1 MVFFY
6 FFLLLLCASLNQID
20 SHMATKNHPVT
31 YSTPS
36 SYTLDDAVAHLLGL
50 LKRGFVKSEIKVTL
64 SGVAEE
70 DLNKLSRLPGSLNE
84 HLIALMNAANYEG
97 NTNEVARIDQ
107 LLKDA
112 DIYMQYLTDEIAK
125 GSDSAIRIDQD
136 ATQETGVRHYTLK
149 SINDWF
155 NANKSALDAAT
166 NTMTSGSTEA
176 PLTEK
181 SKQTL
186 HLMIALLSKALIKNA
201 KHPKPYLNGETPK
214 ISGIAAEIESLAPKP
229 GGNAING
236 LGSDN
241 LRIILSESFKVLSNL
256 SK

>member
-1 MVFFY
+1 
-6 FFLLLLCASLNQID
+6 
-20 SHMATKNHPVT
+20 MANSTHPVT
-31 YSTPS
+31 LSAKA
-36 SYTLDDAVAHLLGL
+36 SYTLDDAIAHLLGL
-50 LKRGFVKSEIKVTL
+50 LKRGLVKSEIEVTL
-64 SGVAEE
+64 SGVAQE
-70 DLNKLSRLPGSLNE
+70 DLREISTLPSTLNE
-84 HLIALMNAANYEG
+84 HLIALMNAALSEG
-97 NTNEVARIDQ
+97 NTEEVARIDQ
-107 LLKDA
+107 LLNDA

-125 GSDSAIRIDQD
+125 GPGSAIRIDQD

-155 NANKSALDAAT
+155 SANKASLDAAT
-166 NTMTSGSTEA
+166 NTTVAGPAET

-186 HLMIALLSKALIKNA
+186 HLMIALLSQALIKHA

-229 GGNAING
+229 GGNSING
-236 LGSDN
+236 LGPDN